1 MIDLRIPDHLAYYR
15 EDDWLPL
22 ARGGI
27 LAGAIPELR
36 RLRAREM
43 WRRAQDAWAHERGL
57 DRAAF
62 ERLRDAQ
69 VSQGWS
75 ACGLDTAARIDNV

>member
-1 MIDLRIPDHLAYYR
+1 MTELRIPDHLAHYS
-15 EDDWLPL
+15 EGDWLPL
-22 ARGGI
+22 VRGGV

-36 RLRAREM
+36 RLRAREL
-43 WRRAQDAWAHERGL
+43 WRRAQDDWAHAHGI

-69 VSQGWS
+69 VGDDISPTSQ
-75 ACGLDTAARIDNV
+75 NVLGSGG